1 MEKTTCSGPSACRG
15 DGDGGDE
22 GGSTVCFDTGGG
34 GVFAVPVLLVLVL
47 VPVLLVLV
55 LVLVLVLLLVPVL
68 LLVQLLLVPLVL
80 RGTNK
85 PSNMWKWTK

>member
-1 MEKTTCSGPSACRG
+1 VEKTTCSGPSACRG
-15 DGDGGDE
+15 DGDGGE

-47 VPVLLVLV
+47 VLV
-55 LVLVLVLLLVPVL
+55 
-68 LLVQLLLVPLVL
+68 LLLVPLVL

-85 PSNMWKWTK
+85 PSNM